1 MRVLPLDASIAR
13 RCAGIREALRTQGKT
28 IRGRAL
34 DLLIAATALE
44 HELTIVTRNIED
56 FNDIPGL
63 VLYAGL

>member
-1 MRVLPLDASIAR
+1 
-13 RCAGIREALRTQGKT
+13 
-28 IRGRAL
+28 L